1 MRDKAA
7 FSGGLSFISLSD
19 LFQILGGNNATGR
32 LQITSQYAPAP
43 GMVYFVNGN
52 PVNAAI
58 GPLQGLEAIYAL
70 FGWSEGEFQ
79 FNEERVQVERLVKNS
94 WMQIV
99 LDALRLLD
107 DGEIK
112 NLGPALSVQMPMVR
126 GGGPTHDERDSLPF
140 IRGPLVD
147 YAYVLKEEEFHDG
160 DTIVTEGG
168 YGSWIW
174 IILEGKVKIMR
185 ETSGGPMAIARL
197 GQGCFIGTFTSLL
210 FSEYARSA
218 TVQAVGEVRLGL
230 LDTLRLSGEYSSL
243 STEFRKLLISLA
255 GRLTKITDRALD
267 APNQKSL
274 NTVFR
279 QDKELIIEKGSSKE
293 EIFTIAEGESYVIS
307 QTSEGHLPLLT
318 LHRDDVFGHMPFID
332 IGHEPR
338 YASVFGSKDL
348 KVNKLDMDKLRKEYD
363 QLSEVFRHLIDNV
376 SNCISVTTKTARHL
390 N

>member
-1 MRDKAA
+1 
-7 FSGGLSFISLSD
+7 
-19 LFQILGGNNATGR
+19 
-32 LQITSQYAPAP
+32 
-43 GMVYFVNGN
+43 
-52 PVNAAI
+52 
-58 GPLQGLEAIYAL
+58 
-70 FGWSEGEFQ
+70 
-79 FNEERVQVERLVKNS
+79 
-94 WMQIV
+94 
-99 LDALRLLD
+99 
-107 DGEIK
+107 
-112 NLGPALSVQMPMVR
+112 
-126 GGGPTHDERDSLPF
+126 
-140 IRGPLVD
+140 
-147 YAYVLKEEEFHDG
+147 
-160 DTIVTEGG
+160 
-168 YGSWIW
+168 
-174 IILEGKVKIMR
+174 
-185 ETSGGPMAIARL
+185 
-197 GQGCFIGTFTSLL
+197 
-210 FSEYARSA
+210 
-218 TVQAVGEVRLGL
+218 VGEVRLGL